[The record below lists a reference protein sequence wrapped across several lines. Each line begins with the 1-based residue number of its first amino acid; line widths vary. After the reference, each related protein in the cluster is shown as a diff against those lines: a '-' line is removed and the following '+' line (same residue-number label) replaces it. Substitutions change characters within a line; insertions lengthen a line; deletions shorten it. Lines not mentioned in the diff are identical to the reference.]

1 MRCCE
6 MPDRAEYFSTMATMI
21 ALSGILFTGDSD
33 IEGWATAAEFP
44 KSVNVGVGGATCGDV
59 AKKAEGYISTYSPR
73 EVVLVCG
80 ENDLAYG
87 ASVAK
92 TMKRL
97 TKAVDR
103 LASGGAR
110 VIFIG
115 TKPEPSTKSLH
126 KKYRKYD
133 QKVRALTRDG
143 NLYTFIDSYG
153 GFEALGNPNSLY
165 KGDKLHLSEEGYASG
180 RRGPRRR
187 STGLCAS
194 EARAP
199 TSSTSSARRAARPT
213 SGRPRSAAES
223 APARR
228 RTSARRTRRRGRSAA
243 PSARPRAA
251 SVRRAIQ
258 SAVVSSLD

>member
-1 MRCCE
+1 
-6 MPDRAEYFSTMATMI
+6 MATML

-33 IEGWATAAEFP
+33 IAGWATAAEWP
-44 KSVNVGVGGATCGDV
+44 KSVNLGVGGATCGDV
-59 AKKAEGYISTYSPR
+59 AKKAEAHISTYAPSV
-73 EVVLVCG
+73 VVLVCG

-165 KGDKLHLSEEGYASG
+165 KGDKLHLSEEGYALWTAWTKAAIDGSVCVRGSG
-180 RRGPRRR
+180 
-187 STGLCAS
+187 TNVEYLECAS
-194 EARAP
+194 SCPPDKWSAKKCGRKCAGAKADKC
-199 TSSTSSARRAARPT
+199 TSTKKA
-213 SGRPRSAAES
+213 GKKCRSKCKTTCGECA
-223 APARR
+223 
-228 RTSARRTRRRGRSAA
+228 
-243 PSARPRAA
+243 
-251 SVRRAIQ
+251 
-258 SAVVSSLD
+258 